1 MTTKSYVG
9 FLEDFLAYYKRYASR
24 RRAWYLCPIL
34 DDYSLEETVALSHYK
49 RLRQTIHRK
58 LKRLNQ
64 TLGNTRSDPEYT
76 LNCKLGYDEKGRIKF
91 LENLIKRNK
100 HVKVNY

>member
-49 RLRQTIHRK
+49 RLRQTIRRK
-58 LKRLNQ
+58 LSNAKRLG
-64 TLGNTRSDPEYT
+64 LIPDPEYT
-76 LNCKLGYDEKGRIKF
+76 LNYILGYNHEGRIRF
-91 LENLIKRNK
+91 LKNLIKRNK
-100 HVKVNY
+100 HAKVNN